1 MTPDSTVIVNKTKP
15 NEINLKR
22 IFSIFIKGGRLSTI
36 WFKRGL
42 RGSRVVY
49 ADVYPAKSSSTHG
62 TQRSSVFHRQARPQ
76 QHAKGTSLFSPPMK
90 SMPLEIMPVTL
101 LPVQLGVV
109 TETLSLR
116 GKNYDF
122 RANKPR
128 P

>member
-1 MTPDSTVIVNKTKP
+1 MKSICRGFSPFSLRVEDYQRSGLNEDSGV
-15 NEINLKR
+15 
-22 IFSIFIKGGRLSTI
+22 
-36 WFKRGL
+36 
-42 RGSRVVY
+42 SRVVY